1 MRIAD
6 RLRQLALNAGVG
18 ERQVKSALA
27 EIGGIKYQAVQQW
40 FGSNNPA
47 PDNLAAIAKAYDANL
62 MWIITGEGEMYQTTL
77 EGKEL
82 DVVGKWREFP
92 EDSRRMILAQHLAF
106 MESLKGDF
114 PID

>member
-18 ERQVKSALA
+18 ERQVKTALA
-27 EIGGIKYQAVQQW
+27 DICGIKYQAVQQW

-47 PDNLAAIAKAYDANL
+47 PDNLAAIAKEYNANL
-62 MWIITGEGEMYQTTL
+62 MWIITGEGEMYHMTL
-77 EGKEL
+77 EGREL
-82 DVVGKWREFP
+82 DVVQGWREFP
-92 EDSRRMILAQHLAF
+92 ENSRKMILEQQLAF

-114 PID
+114 PIE